1 MKWQKI
7 LKWKT
12 KGKFYSF
19 VDVATPDIAQSS
31 TFSNYYFIVCEK
43 SNLTKEDRKNVLGYN
58 TSRGFYCFI
67 LFPLSTFS
75 SEMLN

>member
-1 MKWQKI
+1 MGEKQRE
-7 LKWKT
+7 
-12 KGKFYSF
+12 SF
-19 VDVATPDIAQSS
+19 IVVDVATPDIAQSS

-43 SNLTKEDRKNVLGYN
+43 SNLTKGDRKNVLGYN